1 MRSFG
6 ADPFTALTR
15 FARKIIRVEFWHG
28 AFQLPQRG
36 CGTKPKVGPL
46 MALRA
51 YLGSKVRND
60 FNLEEVVAHTEVEL
74 ANCHNLFEV
83 ENFVG

>member
-1 MRSFG
+1 
-6 ADPFTALTR
+6 
-15 FARKIIRVEFWHG
+15 
-28 AFQLPQRG
+28 
-36 CGTKPKVGPL
+36 